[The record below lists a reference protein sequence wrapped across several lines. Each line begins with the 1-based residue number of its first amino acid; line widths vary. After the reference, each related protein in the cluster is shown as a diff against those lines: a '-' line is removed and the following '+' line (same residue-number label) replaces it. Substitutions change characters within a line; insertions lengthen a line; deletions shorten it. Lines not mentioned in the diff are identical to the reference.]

1 MLADDEGIVI
11 ESLRF
16 ILSKEFGDT
25 CVIESAKTGRSV
37 IELAES
43 FRPDVAVMDIQMPG
57 KNGMETA
64 RILRQK
70 NERMVLIFVTA
81 VEEYV
86 FQAFDVAA
94 FHYLVKPF
102 SDEKFEEVVKRAV
115 RSIEKYS
122 ENQSDEKYMMV
133 QSGGSHMK
141 VFLKDIVYAEV
152 YNRKVII
159 HTRDTNIEYYGKL
172 QELSEKGMQFQQ
184 DAQQQL
190 DKAYR
195 DMMEPIYKK
204 LQDAVQAVGKAG
216 AYTYVFDLNRTDIP
230 YIDEAQSKDITN
242 DIKTKLGISLTAVPA
257 TPVAPAANS
266 AQ

>member
-1 MLADDEGIVI
+1 MRIAICDDEKSIGQ
-11 ESLRF
+11 
-16 ILSKEFGDT
+16 ILEEKVKKLLPDAVVEKYLSGDDL
-25 CVIESAKTGRSV
+25 ISSGFK
-37 IELAES
+37 
-43 FRPDVAVMDIQMPG
+43 PDILFMDIQMPG
-57 KNGMETA
+57 KDGMETA
-64 RILRQK
+64 RIVRRNNK
-70 NERMVLIFVTA
+70 DMILIFVTA

-86 FQAFDVAA
+86 FQAFDVGA

-102 SDEKFEEVVKRAV
+102 SDDKFEEVVKRA
-115 RSIEKYS
+115 IKTIG
-122 ENQSDEKYMMV
+122 ENSSNENDDKYMMI
-133 QSGGSHMK
+133 QSAGSHIK
-141 VFLKDIVYAEV
+141 VFLRDIVYAEV

-190 DKAYR
+190 QKAYA

-204 LQDAVQAVGKAG
+204 LEDAVQAVGKAG

-257 TPVAPAANS
+257 TPAAPAATP